1 MATSTIKNDMKIRTA
16 TISGT
21 TNAQGALS
29 ISSVVSAD
37 KTVLGVA
44 CTNYNNAM
52 CIPWLYG
59 GTTWFVKIV
68 HWGTLSQS
76 EFANVNVSLVVRYTD

>member
-1 MATSTIKNDMKIRTA
+1 MTSTIKSKIRTA

-29 ISSVVSAD
+29 MGLEISSN
-37 KTVLGVA
+37 KTVIGVA
-44 CTNYNNAM
+44 CTNYSNAM
-52 CIPWLYG
+52 CIPWLYDNS
-59 GTTWFVKIV
+59 TWFVKIV

>member
-1 MATSTIKNDMKIRTA
+1 MTSKIKSKIRTA

-29 ISSVVSAD
+29 IASVVSAN

-59 GTTWFVKIV
+59 NNTWYVKIV
-68 HWGTLSQS
+68 HWGTLSPS
-76 EFANVNVSLVVRYTD
+76 EFASVNVSLVVRYTD

>member
-1 MATSTIKNDMKIRTA
+1 MATSTIKNKIRTA

-29 ISSVVSAD
+29 IGFEISSN
-37 KTVLGVA
+37 KTVIGVA

-59 GTTWFVKIV
+59 NNVWYVKIV
-68 HWGTLSQS
+68 HWGTLSPS